1 MEAYKQQNQEV
12 KYSQKHRKSN
22 TIQQVSHSSPSNKS
36 FPKFIDAAKGGNS
49 MFKFGQIESI
59 SMISKEKK
67 LKGIYGNA
75 SP

>member
-1 MEAYKQQNQEV
+1 M

-22 TIQQVSHSSPSNKS
+22 TIEQSSHTTPSNKS
-36 FPKFIDAAKGGNS
+36 FPKFIDVAKGGNP